1 MGLAVVSY
9 ASCLMNGVERGRED
23 TKTAKNLEK
32 TSKKFLTKGM
42 ICDRINEFES
52 SDCLK
57 RIVCTL

>member
-1 MGLAVVSY
+1 MDLTVVSY

-32 TSKKFLTKGM
+32 TSKKFLTKA
-42 ICDRINEFES
+42 ICCDKINEFES
-52 SDCLK
+52 SERLN

>member
-9 ASCLMNGVERGRED
+9 ASCLMNGVERGWED

-32 TSKKFLTKGM
+32 TSKKFLTKA
-42 ICDRINEFES
+42 ICCDIINEFES
-52 SDCLK
+52 SERLS

>member
-32 TSKKFLTKGM
+32 TSKKFLTKA
-42 ICDRINEFES
+42 ICCDRINEFES
-52 SDCLK
+52 SERLK
-57 RIVCTL
+57 